1 MTPVDP
7 GPSPSK
13 PIFDTAALLP
23 KAWQRGLYKPV
34 QGLVEAGLGLAKMNR
49 IYPVAAADQA
59 SPAEF
64 AERSLA
70 GVGVTVDPPS
80 LVLPD
85 GPLVIVGNHPFGA
98 LEALWLLRAQA
109 DGGRPIKLLA
119 NAWLHCFEPMR
130 PILLGVDVLGERGQ
144 AAAANRNG
152 MREALRWL
160 KDGGCLGLF
169 PSGVVAA
176 RHWGKRGPQEGPWTK
191 HLERLVQSSNASV
204 LPLYFH
210 GSNSA
215 LFHAAGLVHPM
226 LRTLMLPREAAYP
239 SVRHLKVTVGPVLGP
254 ERLARLA
261 APGHLSEALR
271 ERTLMLAT
279 STPPPAAGQPKSPNP
294 SDPNPTNPNPSGP
307 GPGGLHQG
315 EAPLNDGHGLSDSAH
330 LAVAQE
336 VTTVLAQDRSL
347 AKRENLEVFW
357 FHGREAPALM
367 HALGRRREEAFR
379 AAGEGTGRDEDL
391 DAFDPAYAQILL
403 WDHSQGRIAGAY
415 RAARVDQRLDADGPK
430 GLYSAGLFRLDK
442 ALLTDLRDA
451 LELGRSFIAPD
462 YQRHPAALPLLWRGL
477 GAYALRE
484 AGCARLFG
492 CVSISPRFQSTTQR
506 LLVGF
511 MRRHLLDVKRSAWVR
526 PRNPVRDL
534 EADTGPQPTDLRSL
548 EQWVDEMENGRLGL
562 PPLVKH
568 YTRLGARVLAFNRD
582 PDFNDT
588 VDALILLDLRQ
599 APALL
604 LKRYLD
610 KEDMERI
617 KGLRA
622 A

>member
-1 MTPVDP
+1 MTPEEP
-7 GPSPSK
+7 GLGPPK

-23 KAWQRGLYKPV
+23 SPWQRRAYRPF
-34 QGLVEAGLGLAKMNR
+34 QGLVEAGLGLARMNR
-49 IYPVAAADQA
+49 IYPVAAAGHA
-59 SPAEF
+59 SPGEF

-70 GVGVTVDPPS
+70 GVGVAVDPPS

-85 GPLVIVGNHPFGA
+85 GPLVIVCNHPFGA

-109 DGGRPIKLLA
+109 AGGRPIKLLA

-130 PILLGVDVLGERGQ
+130 PSLLGVDVLGDRSQ
-144 AAAANRNG
+144 AAAANRGG

-160 KDGGCLGLF
+160 KEGGCLALF

-191 HLERLVQSSNASV
+191 HLERMIQAANASV
-204 LPLYFH
+204 LPIYFH

-215 LFHAAGLVHPM
+215 LFHAAGLVHPL

-239 SVRHLKVTVGPVLGP
+239 SVRRMKVTVGPVLGP

-261 APGHLSEALR
+261 APGGLSAALR
-271 ERTLMLAT
+271 ERTLMLGAAPAAT
-279 STPPPAAGQPKSPNP
+279 TVPQPNGPAPVGPGPAGPAPESLGRETAVSPGQPLPLPSEAGQP
-294 SDPNPTNPNPSGP
+294 
-307 GPGGLHQG
+307 
-315 EAPLNDGHGLSDSAH
+315 
-330 LAVAQE
+330 AVARE
-336 VTTVLAQDRSL
+336 VASLLAQDRGL
-347 AKRENLEVFW
+347 ASRDHLEVFW

-403 WDHSQGRIAGAY
+403 WDHAQGRVAGAY

-451 LELGRSFIAPD
+451 LELGRSFVSPA

-492 CVSISPRFQSTTQR
+492 CVSISPRFQSMTQR

-511 MRRHLLDVKRSAWVR
+511 MRRHLLDAKRAAWVR

-534 EADTGPQPTDLRSL
+534 EASTGPQPTDLRSL
-548 EQWVDEMENGRLGL
+548 EQWVDEMEEGRLGL

-588 VDALILLDLRQ
+588 VDALILLDLKQ

-617 KGLRA
+617 KVLRA